1 MVGFSHKGS
10 DTTRVT
16 NPTGRDA
23 SQNYAERVPTPP
35 RDSFHQDTRAI
46 VGGRSDSR
54 ALSAE
59 LSPST
64 TWSSGGLDDTHRN
77 AVAGRR
83 STMYSRYTNPTV
95 RLFEEAVAELEG
107 AEDALAFGSG
117 MGALATVVFALCS
130 PGDHIVAQQQL
141 YGGTLAFLA
150 GPVQRMGISVTFVDA
165 TRPGAFAEAA
175 RTPRTMLVIAETP
188 ANPSLA
194 LADLHELGGIDA
206 PFTLVDSTFATPMC
220 QQPLTHGVNIVLHS
234 ATKGIGGHNDALLG
248 VIAAETDLVDAIW
261 AYSVLHGAAASPY
274 DAHNALRGIR
284 TLPVRQ
290 ERQCAS
296 SLALAKW
303 CEAAGKFSAVH
314 HPGLP
319 AHPQHELAKKQM
331 TAFGSMLA
339 VELAGG
345 EDACRRFIDAL
356 ELIRPAT
363 SLGGPETL
371 ICHPASSTH
380 FGLDPAT
387 LANSAAADGLLRIS
401 VGLEDVRDLIADLTR
416 ALEKLAT

>member
-1 MVGFSHKGS
+1 M
-10 DTTRVT
+10 TI
-16 NPTGRDA
+16 PTGTGT
-23 SQNYAERVPTPP
+23 SENYANRVSLPSHGSSH
-35 RDSFHQDTRAI
+35 RDTRA
-46 VGGRSDSR
+46 VTSGRGNSR
-54 ALSAE
+54 ALTPD

-64 TWSSGGLDDTHRN
+64 TWSSEGLDDTHRN

-83 STMYSRYTNPTV
+83 SKMYSRYTNPTV

-117 MGALATVVFALCS
+117 MGALATVIFALCS

-141 YGGTLAFLA
+141 YGGSLALLA

-165 TRPGAFAEAA
+165 TEPGAFTRAA
-175 RTPRTMLVIAETP
+175 ATPRTMLVIAETP

-194 LADLHELGGIDA
+194 LADLDEVGSIGA

-220 QQPLTHGVNIVLHS
+220 QQPLTHGVNISLHS

-248 VIAAETDLVDAIW
+248 VVAADADLVDAIW

-284 TLPVRQ
+284 TLGVRQ

-296 SLALAKW
+296 SLALAEW
-303 CEAAGKFSAVH
+303 CEQSGRFSAVY
-314 HPGLP
+314 HPGLVSH
-319 AHPQHELAKKQM
+319 AQHNLARKQM
-331 TAFGSMLA
+331 SMFGSMLA
-339 VELAGG
+339 VELDGG
-345 EDACRRFIDAL
+345 EEACRRFVDAL
-356 ELIRPAT
+356 ELVRPAT

-380 FGLDPAT
+380 FGLDPDT
-387 LANSAAADGLLRIS
+387 LANSAAAPGLLRIS
-401 VGLEDVRDLIADLTR
+401 VGLENIHDLVDDVSR
-416 ALEKLAT
+416 ALDKTTT

>member
-1 MVGFSHKGS
+1 M
-10 DTTRVT
+10 TI
-16 NPTGRDA
+16 PTGTGTA
-23 SQNYAERVPTPP
+23 QNYANRVSSPSHGSSH
-35 RDSFHQDTRAI
+35 RDTRA
-46 VGGRSDSR
+46 VTSGRGQSR
-54 ALSAE
+54 ALTPD

-64 TWSSGGLDDTHRN
+64 TWSSDGLDDTHRN

-83 STMYSRYTNPTV
+83 SKMYSRYTNPTV
-95 RLFEEAVAELEG
+95 RLFEEAVADLEG

-141 YGGTLAFLA
+141 YGGSLAFLA
-150 GPVQRMGISVTFVDA
+150 GPAQRMGISVTFVDA
-165 TRPGAFAEAA
+165 TQPGAFTRAA
-175 RTPRTMLVIAETP
+175 ATPRTMLVIAETP

-194 LADLHELGGIDA
+194 LADLDEVGAIGA

-220 QQPLTHGVNIVLHS
+220 QQPLAHGVNISLHS

-248 VIAAETDLVDAIW
+248 VIAAETDLIDAIW

-284 TLPVRQ
+284 TLGVRQ

-296 SLALAKW
+296 SLALAEW
-303 CEAAGKFSAVH
+303 CQQSGRFSAVH
-314 HPGLP
+314 HPGLSS
-319 AHPQHELAKKQM
+319 HPQHALAQRQM
-331 TAFGSMLA
+331 SMFGSMLA
-339 VELAGG
+339 VELEGG
-345 EDACRRFIDAL
+345 EDACRRFVDAL
-356 ELIRPAT
+356 ELVRPAT

-380 FGLDPAT
+380 FGLDPET
-387 LANSAAADGLLRIS
+387 LANSAAAPGLLRLS
-401 VGLEDVRDLIADLTR
+401 VGLENIDDLVDDIGR
-416 ALEKLAT
+416 ALDKSSI